1 MRARTALMAVVLSS
15 FTMMVSG
22 CYEES
27 GSAPP
32 TAAPAPQKPGP
43 LTSVGQ
49 QPASSALGKA
59 KQSATN
65 TIDRAE
71 QKSRETADL
80 ADELMNPGGTPD
92 RPPADQPTDNPG
104 R

>member
-1 MRARTALMAVVLSS
+1 MRTKNLLMASILTAVTS
-15 FTMMVSG
+15 FLSG

-27 GSAPP
+27 GSAPA
-32 TAAPAPQKPGP
+32 TVNAPPPKPGP

-92 RPPADQPTDNPG
+92 RPPADPPTEDPG